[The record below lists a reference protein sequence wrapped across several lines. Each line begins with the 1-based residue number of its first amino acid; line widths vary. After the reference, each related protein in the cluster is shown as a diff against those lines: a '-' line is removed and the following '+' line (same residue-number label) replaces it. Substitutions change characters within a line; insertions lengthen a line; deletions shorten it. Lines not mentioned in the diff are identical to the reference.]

1 MTICESEVQI
11 GIPVLIPRIV
21 LWSAKIV
28 SVRDVTSQIA
38 LASPS
43 TAISY
48 FSQGDGITVA
58 CHCAVID
65 TTCPDLHIRDWKDL
79 R

>member
-1 MTICESEVQI
+1 MTICETEVQI
-11 GIPVLIPRIV
+11 GNSDLKLLIV

-65 TTCPDLHIRDWKDL
+65 STCPDLHIKDWKVL